1 MWVRCDECQIEEF
14 IDTDARAGSPQ
25 GMEIAD
31 RWWDSHELEA
41 HR

>member
-1 MWVRCDECQIEEF
+1 MWVGCDECQVEEF
-14 IDTDARAGSPQ
+14 IDTKAHPHSPE

-41 HR
+41 HS